1 MKTNNEIRSQLVE
14 RLRTVLQIREL
25 DLITDHDM
33 YMMSGYIDTDKG
45 YRMFVEM
52 NMALYPS
59 RWKRITY
66 VYKFIKFLW
75 KL

>member
-14 RLRTVLQIREL
+14 RLKTILQLRGL

-33 YMMSGYIDTDKG
+33 YMMSGYIDKKKG
-45 YRMFVEM
+45 YKIFVEM

-66 VYKFIKFLW
+66 IWKFAKHIW